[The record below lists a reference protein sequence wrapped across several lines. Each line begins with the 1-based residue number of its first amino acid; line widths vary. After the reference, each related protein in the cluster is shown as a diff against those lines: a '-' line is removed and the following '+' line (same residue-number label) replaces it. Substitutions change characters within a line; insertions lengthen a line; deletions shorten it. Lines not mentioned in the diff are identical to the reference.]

1 MPRVGLEP
9 TTYRFLAGILCHW
22 DTEASLHAFLAHEH
36 EWTGRDSNPQGRKTA
51 GLQPTTLPITFYPSI
66 CSPTLASSTL
76 GGTRTHN
83 KPRLKRLPLPI
94 GAPGH
99 ELDDDIA
106 TTSSGWRG
114 TRTPK
119 ARRQLVYSQRRYRL
133 RAIHPRR
140 PRALRSTWPNTLG
153 GVRTHNIP
161 ILSRHPLPVGT
172 PGLMCARGCHY
183 KNDALSQCLGWESNP
198 QHTDP

>member
-1 MPRVGLEP
+1 MGLEP

-133 RAIHPRR
+133 RAIRPYAGSKAGSCRR
-140 PRALRSTWPNTLG
+140 SVATRNQT
-153 GVRTHNIP
+153 
-161 ILSRHPLPVGT
+161 RHATFEFWRQKRGSSKPLWSMASARFIQ
-172 PGLMCARGCHY
+172 PG
-183 KNDALSQCLGWESNP
+183 
-198 QHTDP
+198 